1 MRFKLLIIFVLS
13 AGWLFAQ
20 KTDYNTALKLLQP
33 ITAKDYPESATIS
46 IENKEVTIDK
56 HCLGTEIDESYEKVL
71 TEQGKDQVNQ
81 VYFGYDSNY
90 DTIEISL
97 IEIIKKNGKVV
108 KIDPDKIL
116 KKVSQSAFSSYSNI
130 YTETG
135 WILTGSLPDIEIGDI
150 VHQISKDITH
160 KARMKDNFSD
170 EIDVDNY
177 STVLKTFYQLTAP
190 KDLKI
195 NIIPINKKEAPVKSA
210 IAENDGKKVYTWTVD
225 YVPHIIY
232 EPNMDNYN
240 SFAYHIMLTTTD
252 TWEDI
257 SKWYYGLVKDHLK
270 TNQDIK
276 DKVAELTK
284 DCKNDE
290 EKIKNIFY
298 WAAQKIRYLGV
309 DKEKGRPGFEPHDVT
324 YTFETRGG
332 VCRDKAALIVA
343 MLREAGI
350 PSDPIL
356 ISVGNKLD
364 YDAPVMWFNHAIA
377 VVYDKTGK
385 PLHILDPTNETSK
398 DYFPQYEEDCSYIIA
413 REKGAVLQVV
423 PISPA
428 ERNNTTIN
436 IDISVDAQ
444 NNATGNIT
452 IKYSGLADTYVRG
465 QLMRSS
471 PNKRKEM
478 LQQTIAKI
486 HPAAVLND
494 FTISDPE
501 NKDENISMTAKF
513 TIPEYI
519 EKDGNFLYVPFE
531 ASKLSISF
539 IYNWEMGVF
548 KLSERTYPFKLSNTF
563 SVDISEKLNLAN
575 PLKDVSVPKKID
587 MNYKGFV
594 LTNETKLSD
603 DKKQLNAKIS
613 FKAEKIHFAKTDYKD
628 LKQKLSQLEKLQ
640 KLYIIGKI

>member
-1 MRFKLLIIFVLS
+1 MRLKLLVIFVLS

-20 KTDYNTALKLLQP
+20 KTDYNTAIKLLQP
-33 ITAKDYPESATIS
+33 VTAKDYPESATIS
-46 IENKEVTIDK
+46 IENEEITIDK
-56 HCLGTEIDESYEKVL
+56 HCLGTQISESYEKVL
-71 TEQGKDQVNQ
+71 TEQGKEQVNQ
-81 VYFGYDSNY
+81 VYFGYDSDY
-90 DTIEISL
+90 DTIEIPL
-97 IEIIKKNGKVV
+97 IEIIKKNGEIV

-116 KKVSQSAFSSYSNI
+116 KKVSQSAFSSFSNI

-160 KARMKDNFSD
+160 KARMEDNFSD
-170 EIDVDNY
+170 EIEVDNY
-177 STVLKTFYQLTAP
+177 STVLKSFYQLTTP
-190 KDLKI
+190 GDLKI

-210 IAENDGKKVYTWTVD
+210 ITEKDGKKVYTWTVGFI
-225 YVPHIIY
+225 PHIIY
-232 EPNMDNYN
+232 EPNMDRYN
-240 SFAYHIMLTTTD
+240 SFAYHIMLTTVNI
-252 TWEDI
+252 WEDI

-270 TNQDIK
+270 VNQDIK

-284 DCKNDE
+284 DCKNNE

-356 ISVGNKLD
+356 ISVGNKLNHE
-364 YDAPVMWFNHAIA
+364 APVMWFNHAIA

-385 PLHILDPTNETSK
+385 PLHILDPTNETTK

-413 REKGAVLQVV
+413 REKGADLQVV
-423 PISPA
+423 PVSPA
-428 ERNNTTIN
+428 ERNNTNITIN
-436 IDISVDAQ
+436 ISVDAQ
-444 NNATGNIT
+444 DNASGDIV

-486 HPAAVLND
+486 HPAAVLNE
-494 FTISDPE
+494 FIISNPE
-501 NKDENISMTAKF
+501 NKDENISMKAKF
-513 TIPEYI
+513 TIPSYV

-563 SVDISEKLNLAN
+563 SVNISEKLNLTN

-594 LTNETKLSD
+594 LNNETQLSP
-603 DKKQLNAKIS
+603 DKKQLNAIIS
-613 FKAEKIHFAKTDYKD
+613 FKVEEIHFAKTDYKD